1 MELTERGFEKE
12 FKFITSRSSGKG
24 GQHVNKTDSK
34 VELRF
39 SVLNSEILIPEEKE
53 LILKNLSGGIN
64 KEGILQ
70 IVSQKFR
77 SQLKNKKTCIKKFYK
92 LLEKGL
98 ETPKERMKTKRSK
111 KSILKRL
118 ENKRKLAEKKERR
131 KKDIL

>member
-1 MELTERGFEKE
+1 MELTERGLEKE
-12 FKFITSRSSGKG
+12 FKFNTSRSSGKG

-39 SVLNSEILIPEEKE
+39 NVLNSEILLPEEKE

-77 SQLKNKKTCIKKFYK
+77 SQLKNKKNCEKKFYK
-92 LLEKGL
+92 ILEKGL

-111 KSILKRL
+111 RSILKRL
-118 ENKRKLAEKKERR
+118 ENKRKLAEKKARR